1 MKIVCCV
8 FDMFSEIIKSIFY
21 GFVMMCVYTA
31 TNALMDISKSL
42 DLIKSSTEN
51 VNHYLFVLNRELKI
65 YNSIWREASAV
76 DVSSVD

>member
-8 FDMFSEIIKSIFY
+8 FDMFSEIITSIFY